1 MKKLFLS
8 VPLLALALSMP
19 FNGLAANTGAQAQTL
34 AVENT
39 ANAGV
44 VVINGTGSSVQLP
57 ITAANLVEDVT
68 LTATSGFEVFP
79 TTLPAESANGTQV
92 MVTLTSSL
100 AKTNGQLI
108 LRSGDFRA
116 YVNLVGYGTPLEV
129 KDLSQNPVYKGTGDD
144 ETFTASDF
152 TVGDNGYTVEFRV
165 KTDNA
170 AKAFN
175 AYAVTEEG
183 AGFKAFVSANDVSI
197 YDGPDRKVSLTN
209 PATTGEGGSGT
220 FYNNDG
226 KYHTYRIAVTPDK
239 RMFVYRDGM
248 PVDTLRTEDYG
259 HQPDWAVENGNVEEN
274 LLKNPGFEG
283 EFGGVV
289 SGTIREVEGWQLN
302 PFDQY
307 NCTYFVVNQEINN
320 ELDKNNHIMQ
330 LNRYTWNDGWGAGTV
345 SQIVDVAP
353 NETYSLTFL
362 ARGGMKTEDDAIAE
376 LMASVKIQEVQNTD
390 LGTSVDIENMGD
402 FEEYSMSYT
411 TTAEC
416 KQIKVTLYQERFLNG
431 GGWGSSMEPFEVDE
445 MQLTGTSRVLGQ
457 KAGFENEFGD
467 VEYFTFDGTGA
478 YAPPVTEI
486 VPSSNNVVIDGTGN
500 SATIN
505 IASSGLSEDTPI
517 TITTVGGFSV
527 FPDEVT
533 PNSSTDVIVTLESSM
548 AESNG
553 QLILRSGDT
562 RSYITLKGYGSE
574 LEQKDLSQNPVYKG
588 TGDDETFEHA
598 VADGFTAGDNGYTV
612 EFRVK
617 TDNAAKAF
625 NAYAVTE
632 EGAGFKAFVSANDV
646 SIYDGPDRKVSLT
659 NPATTGEGGSGT
671 FYNNDGKYHTYRIAV
686 TPDKRMFVYRDGM
699 PVDTLRTEDYG
710 HQPDWAV
717 ENGNVEENLLKNP
730 GFEGEFGGVV
740 SGTIREVEG
749 WQLNPFDQYNCTYFV
764 VNQEINN
771 ELDKNNHIMQLNRYT
786 WNDGWGAGTV
796 SQIVDVAPNETY
808 SLTFL
813 ARGGM
818 KTEDDAIAELMAS
831 VKIQE
836 VQNTDLGTSVDIENM
851 GDFEEYSMS
860 YTTTAE
866 CKQIKVTLYQE
877 RFLNGGGW
885 GSSMEPFEVDEMQLT
900 GTSRVLGQKAGF
912 ENEFGDVEYFTYD
925 ATGAYAPLLADLS
938 DVEDAVVNNNL
949 SWTVN
954 NNQLVLSGVEDG
966 TAIKVYDSMGLLLYA
981 TESYVSGDAI
991 QLNGTSIIICEAV
1004 CNGQRQVFKAINK

>member
-197 YDGPDRKVSLTN
+197 YDGPDRKVSLAN
-209 PATTGEGGSGT
+209 PATTGAGGSGT

-376 LMASVKIQEVQNTD
+376 I
-390 LGTSVDIENMGD
+390 
-402 FEEYSMSYT
+402 
-411 TTAEC
+411 
-416 KQIKVTLYQERFLNG
+416 
-431 GGWGSSMEPFEVDE
+431 
-445 MQLTGTSRVLGQ
+445 
-457 KAGFENEFGD
+457 
-467 VEYFTFDGTGA
+467 
-478 YAPPVTEI
+478 
-486 VPSSNNVVIDGTGN
+486 
-500 SATIN
+500 
-505 IASSGLSEDTPI
+505 
-517 TITTVGGFSV
+517 
-527 FPDEVT
+527 
-533 PNSSTDVIVTLESSM
+533 
-548 AESNG
+548 
-553 QLILRSGDT
+553 
-562 RSYITLKGYGSE
+562 
-574 LEQKDLSQNPVYKG
+574 
-588 TGDDETFEHA
+588 
-598 VADGFTAGDNGYTV
+598 
-612 EFRVK
+612 
-617 TDNAAKAF
+617 
-625 NAYAVTE
+625 
-632 EGAGFKAFVSANDV
+632 
-646 SIYDGPDRKVSLT
+646 
-659 NPATTGEGGSGT
+659 
-671 FYNNDGKYHTYRIAV
+671 
-686 TPDKRMFVYRDGM
+686 
-699 PVDTLRTEDYG
+699 
-710 HQPDWAV
+710 
-717 ENGNVEENLLKNP
+717 
-730 GFEGEFGGVV
+730 
-740 SGTIREVEG
+740 
-749 WQLNPFDQYNCTYFV
+749 
-764 VNQEINN
+764 
-771 ELDKNNHIMQLNRYT
+771 
-786 WNDGWGAGTV
+786 
-796 SQIVDVAPNETY
+796 
-808 SLTFL
+808 
-813 ARGGM
+813 
-818 KTEDDAIAELMAS
+818 MAS